1 MFVSTGL
8 AWNAGTC
15 AWDLPI
21 RVIHETVAE
30 ANAWR
35 NINREWVKD
44 IRQAAAPKSGPLE
57 TVLGQAF
64 GYRAGVTPA
73 L

>member
-8 AWNAGTC
+8 AWNAGTR

-21 RVIHETVAE
+21 RVIHETVTA

-35 NINREWVKD
+35 NINRELVRD
-44 IRQAAAPKSGPLE
+44 IRLAAAPKSGPLE
-57 TVLGQAF
+57 TVKE
-64 GYRAGVTPA
+64 R
-73 L
+73 